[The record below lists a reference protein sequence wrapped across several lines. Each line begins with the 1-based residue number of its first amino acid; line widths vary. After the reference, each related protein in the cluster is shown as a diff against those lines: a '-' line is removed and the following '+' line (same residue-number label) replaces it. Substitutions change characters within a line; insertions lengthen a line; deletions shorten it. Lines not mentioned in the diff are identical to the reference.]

1 MEDELQEDEALNK
14 EDAGAEALEGL
25 CVVII
30 INKI

>member
-1 MEDELQEDEALNK
+1 MEVELQEDEALNK
-14 EDAGAEALEGL
+14 EDAGAEALEGP

>member
-1 MEDELQEDEALNK
+1 MEVELQEDEALNK
-14 EDAGAEALEGL
+14 EDAGAEALEDP